1 MNNSMLLLAAGVC
14 SAMLLSGPAM
24 LLLRRFHRDDAFA
37 ARVEVARGVMAAGPP
52 ALALDGRTA
61 AIQLVAGLG
70 LTVIRSGLLS
80 ARTLRD
86 LEQTLVTAG
95 FRAESALGLFVGS
108 KLVLTPAALLVAW
121 LALPGGFSLT
131 MRCMLIA
138 GSAVAGLLAP
148 DYLVRR
154 LRVGYSRK
162 LERGLP
168 DALDLLVVC
177 AQAGLSLEPAI
188 NRVAEEIRPA
198 HAEVANELALTSN
211 EMQVMADSRA
221 ALLRLGERTGLE
233 SLRRLSATLAQSMQ
247 YGTPLSDAMRGLAA
261 EMRQDMLIAFE
272 ERAARLPVLLTMP
285 MILFILPSLMMVV
298 GGPAVIQVLKVLS
311 H

>member
-1 MNNSMLLLAAGVC
+1 MNNPVLLLAGGVC
-14 SAMLLSGPAM
+14 SAMLLTGPAM
-24 LLLRRFHRDDAFA
+24 LLLRRFRREDAFA
-37 ARVEVARGVMAAGPP
+37 ARVAVARGVAVAGPP
-52 ALALDGRTA
+52 PAVDERTA
-61 AIQLVAGLG
+61 AMQLIARLG
-70 LTVIRSGLLS
+70 LAVVRSGLLS

-86 LEQTLVTAG
+86 LEQTLLAAG
-95 FRAESALGLFVGS
+95 FRAESALGLFVGG
-108 KLVLTPAALLVAW
+108 KLVLLPTASVVAW
-121 LALPGGFSLT
+121 LGLPGGINPTL
-131 MRCMLIA
+131 RCLLIA
-138 GSAVAGLLAP
+138 ASAVAGLLAP

-154 LRVGYSRK
+154 IRVRYRRK

-188 NRVAEEIRPA
+188 NRVAEEIRSA
-198 HAEVANELALTSN
+198 HVEVADELALTAN

-221 ALLRLGERTGLE
+221 ALLRLGERSGLE
-233 SLRRLSATLAQSMQ
+233 SLRRLSATLAQSIQ

-261 EMRQDMLIAFE
+261 EMRQEMLTAFE
-272 ERAARLPVLLTMP
+272 ERAARLPVLLTLP

-298 GGPAVIQVLKVLS
+298 GGPAMIQVFKALS